1 MAHSAAPA
9 RVSTRSPVRLL
20 LDEMFSPVIAK
31 QLRARN
37 YDVTAVADDPQLRAM
52 TDPEL
57 LAWAREHRRRIVTEN
72 VRDFRPLVVDDP
84 TGPGVLFTSSRTF
97 PRDKRGVGRLI
108 AALDAW
114 ITAATSAEQSVEA
127 WLEPTSRTRR

>member
-1 MAHSAAPA
+1 
-9 RVSTRSPVRLL
+9 
-20 LDEMFSPVIAK
+20 MFSPVIAK
-31 QLRARN
+31 QLRERKH
-37 YDVTAVADDPQLRAM
+37 DVNSVADDPQLRAM

-72 VRDFRPLVVDDP
+72 VRDFRPLVVEDP
-84 TGPGVLFTSSRTF
+84 TGPGVLFTSSRMF

-114 ITAATSAEQSVEA
+114 ITKAMSAEQSVEA
-127 WLEPTSRTRR
+127 WLEPTSGTRP

>member
-1 MAHSAAPA
+1 
-9 RVSTRSPVRLL
+9 
-20 LDEMFSPVIAK
+20 MFSPVLAK
-31 QLRARN
+31 QLGERN
-37 YDVTAVADDPQLRAM
+37 HDVAAVADNPQLRAM

-57 LAWAREHRRRIVTEN
+57 LAWASEEHRRIVTEN
-72 VRDFRPLVVDDP
+72 VSDFRPLIIHDP

-114 ITAATSAEQSVEA
+114 ITTATQVEQSVEV
-127 WLEPTSRTRR
+127 WLEPLSRARR